1 MSILFVTCECGAA
14 DGLVRQAAQ
23 AAGLQNWMSL
33 PVHKG
38 KEHCLTVLSHFP
50 EGHRKLLAFRALE
63 SLIAQGGSYAV
74 VVGYDGEQFYW
85 SSIDSNSPKD
95 MLDAVAI
102 LKRFA

>member
-1 MSILFVTCECGAA
+1 MSCLFLTCECGSA

-23 AAGLQNWMSL
+23 SAGLQNWMSI

-38 KEHCLTVLSHFP
+38 KEHCLAVLSHFP
-50 EGHRKLLAFRALE
+50 DAHRNLLAFRALE
-63 SLIAQGGSYAV
+63 DFISQGGSYAV
-74 VVGYDGEQFYW
+74 VVGYDDEYFYW

-95 MLDAVAI
+95 MLDSVAI